1 MSEKSESVIAP
12 SEQQAP
18 AGALG
23 LGTGSSLFIPLRR
36 EYFDA
41 FKRGEKTEEYRKYGP
56 RWNERTCQPG
66 RAVTLSMGYGKKHR
80 LTGRVKYFQTDL
92 HPDRRPGFVAC
103 YGAGAICIAAVIGIE
118 LDDSNNPNQRTP
130 EGGRETL

>member
-1 MSEKSESVIAP
+1 MTTTDTSPSSQSAP
-12 SEQQAP
+12 ERGAS
-18 AGALG
+18 AGPSCAVAS
-23 LGTGSSLFIPLRR
+23 GSSLFIPLRR

-56 RWNERTCQPG
+56 RWNEGTCRVG

-118 LDDSNNPNQRTP
+118 LDDSNIAVSRDPS
-130 EGGRETL
+130 